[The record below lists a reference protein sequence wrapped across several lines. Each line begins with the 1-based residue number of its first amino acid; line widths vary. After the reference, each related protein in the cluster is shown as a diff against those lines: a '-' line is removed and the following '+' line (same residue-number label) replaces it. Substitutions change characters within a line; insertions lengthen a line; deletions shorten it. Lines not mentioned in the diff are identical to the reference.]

1 MSFLDSLSQIPT
13 PLNQT
18 FFSGQNMNYLQH
30 AIRQKVKDSTG
41 YSIDR
46 QNPDDLI
53 TIMRA
58 TFINNSTNGYS
69 NVTEQVAWCNNVTI
83 ETCVQQ
89 IYTGLSQYIG
99 YIKEIGR
106 NPVPLP
112 LPTNES
118 TYGEFMN
125 LNSRFE
131 M

>member
-1 MSFLDSLSQIPT
+1 MSFLDSLSQTPT

-18 FFSGQNMNYLQH
+18 FFSGQNMNYLQN

-41 YSIDR
+41 YSIDK
-46 QNPDDLI
+46 QNHDDLI

-58 TFINNSTNGYS
+58 TFINNSTNGYG
-69 NVTEQVAWCNNVTI
+69 NVTEQVMWMNKVTI
-83 ETCVQQ
+83 DTCVQQ

-99 YIKEIGR
+99 YVKEINK
-106 NPVPLP
+106 NPVPLD
-112 LPTNES
+112 LPRNES

-125 LNSRFE
+125 VNSRFG